1 MKLSTLNIAKTL
13 RPKVVIVGAG
23 SGGMS
28 TAARLA
34 RKGNYDITVVDKA
47 EMHYYQ
53 PGM

>member
-34 RKGNYDITVVDKA
+34 RKGNYDITVILS
-47 EMHYYQ
+47 ETYE
-53 PGM
+53 